1 MKIKIECWCSLFSH
15 HKTLKLHFTLRR
27 IEFDWSKETLMCVTN
42 FNGEVSLKIHILL
55 INLEFI

>member
-42 FNGEVSLKIHILL
+42 FNGEVSLKIHIFA
-55 INLEFI
+55 N